1 MSTKSVTT
9 SVSIVWDDS
18 VMLVFQFTD
27 GGTTYQAGFLH
38 VGFQAQAQWGT
49 ATQITQILQQ
59 TSQQGVQ
66 LSNDPATWVE
76 TVKYGARG
84 NSITITYDD
93 STSVNYT
100 TQTAQPYSLQQLFSI
115 AG

>member
-1 MSTKSVTT
+1 
-9 SVSIVWDDS
+9 
-18 VMLVFQFTD
+18 
-27 GGTTYQAGFLH
+27 
-38 VGFQAQAQWGT
+38 
-49 ATQITQILQQ
+49 
-59 TSQQGVQ
+59 VQ